1 MPTRSGAAFF
11 ATSQK
16 CALNSPHIQ
25 IMKEIDMPTRSG
37 GTPER
42 VFVALFS
49 DVFLDALYI
58 RNIYANSLRRG
69 FFCNV
74 ETTCVKDP
82 RIDVGCGL
90 LGDSLL

>member
-37 GTPER
+37 GTPEQ

-49 DVFLDALYI
+49 DGFLDALYI
-58 RNIYANSLRRG
+58 TNRFANLLRRG
-69 FFCNV
+69 FFA
-74 ETTCVKDP
+74 TSQTCALV
-82 RIDVGCGL
+82 
-90 LGDSLL
+90 

>member
-42 VFVALFS
+42 VFLHFFRM
-49 DVFLDALYI
+49 VFLDALYV
-58 RNIYANSLRRG
+58 YANSLRSG
-69 FFCNV
+69 FFAASKKCALNSL
-74 ETTCVKDP
+74 VKEP
-82 RIDVGCGL
+82 HAA
-90 LGDSLL
+90 S